1 MSFRHGFVTVV
12 MMRRK
17 DKKTGLFIASVKR
30 FLRFPCVK
38 LARLIFL
45 WLAAIVMFSVGLL
58 LYGGTDLSGTVANIV
73 TAVVAVMGMSLSV
86 AQIVEHDGFSNSE
99 VMALC
104 TEVLSCDRF
113 NEVCRY
119 LEYWRKCPEFMKSG
133 DMQKMELDSLLDMLV
148 RYGVRNGL
156 TETVTV
162 YLSKA
167 DMFMLHEFLGMCRV
181 NKPNKDALSH
191 TDYARLKMD
200 RVPSYCKPD
209 E

>member
-1 MSFRHGFVTVV
+1 MK
-12 MMRRK
+12 RK
-17 DKKTGLFIASVKR
+17 DNRNRRVIDFVKR
-30 FLRFPCVK
+30 FFRRPCVK
-38 LARLIFL
+38 LARLMFL
-45 WLAAIVMFSVGLL
+45 WLAAIVMFSVGLH
-58 LYGGTDLSGTVANIV
+58 LYAGKDLSGTVANIV

-86 AQIVEHDGFSNSE
+86 AQIVEHDGSSNSE

-104 TEVLSCDRF
+104 TEVLSYDRF

-119 LEYWRKCPEFMKSG
+119 LEYWRKRPKFMKSG

-148 RYGVRNGL
+148 RYSVRNGIMK
-156 TETVTV
+156 TVTV

-181 NKPNKDALSH
+181 NKPDKDALSH

-200 RVPSYCKPD
+200 RVPSYCKPN